1 MPLSKFSRAEK
12 NRIVEEYLHTSKS
25 QKEIAKKYGVLES
38 TFSVWVSRYSS
49 TRRTIVSL
57 QRELKRY
64 GTMKDMTK
72 DEELVALRKAL
83 KEKERE
89 LAEANLKVEALNVL
103 IDLAEEH
110 GMPVRKNSAAKR

>member
-1 MPLSKFSRAEK
+1 MRQVTLEKLGCPNAE
-12 NRIVEEYLHTSKS
+12 NR
-25 QKEIAKKYGVLES
+25 
-38 TFSVWVSRYSS
+38 
-49 TRRTIVSL
+49 
-57 QRELKRY
+57 KRY

>member
-12 NRIVEEYLHTSKS
+12 NRIVEE
-25 QKEIAKKYGVLES
+25 
-38 TFSVWVSRYSS
+38 SRYSS
-49 TRRTIVSL
+49 TRKTIVSL
-57 QRELKRY
+57 QRELKKY
-64 GTMKDMTK
+64 ATMKDLTK

-83 KEKERE
+83 KEKDRE

>member
-1 MPLSKFSRAEK
+1 MPLSRFSRAEK
-12 NRIVEEYLHTSKS
+12 NRIVEEYLHSSKT
-25 QKEIAKKYGVLES
+25 QKEIARKYGVLES

-49 TRRTIVSL
+49 TQFKLVSL
-57 QRELKRY
+57 QRELKKY
-64 GTMKDMTK
+64 ATMKEMTK
-72 DEELVALRKAL
+72 DEELLALRKAL

-89 LAEANLKVEALNVL
+89 LSEANLKIEALNVL

>member
-25 QKEIAKKYGVLES
+25 QRDIAQKYGVLES

-49 TRRTIVSL
+49 TRKTIVSL
-57 QRELKRY
+57 QRELKKY
-64 GTMKDMTK
+64 ATMKDLTK
-72 DEELVALRKAL
+72 DEELVALRKTL

>member
-1 MPLSKFSRAEK
+1 MGSSQRSQETVNRKQKITKKTVNQNQEK
-12 NRIVEEYLHTSKS
+12 S
-25 QKEIAKKYGVLES
+25 
-38 TFSVWVSRYSS
+38 
-49 TRRTIVSL
+49 
-57 QRELKRY
+57 
-64 GTMKDMTK
+64 
-72 DEELVALRKAL
+72 LRKAL

>member
-25 QKEIAKKYGVLES
+25 QKDIAKKYGVLVS
-38 TFSVWVSRYSS
+38 TFSVWVSRYSW
-49 TRRTIVSL
+49 TRKTIVSL

-64 GTMKDMTK
+64 G
-72 DEELVALRKAL
+72 ALSKAL

-103 IDLAEEH
+103 IDLAEER
-110 GMPVRKNSAAKR
+110 GMPVRKNSAAMR

>member
-1 MPLSKFSRAEK
+1 
-12 NRIVEEYLHTSKS
+12 
-25 QKEIAKKYGVLES
+25 
-38 TFSVWVSRYSS
+38 
-49 TRRTIVSL
+49 
-57 QRELKRY
+57 
-64 GTMKDMTK
+64 MKDLTK

-83 KEKERE
+83 KEKDRE

>member
-1 MPLSKFSRAEK
+1 MGSGQRSQETVNRKQKITKKTVNQNQEK
-12 NRIVEEYLHTSKS
+12 S
-25 QKEIAKKYGVLES
+25 
-38 TFSVWVSRYSS
+38 
-49 TRRTIVSL
+49 
-57 QRELKRY
+57 
-64 GTMKDMTK
+64 
-72 DEELVALRKAL
+72 LRKAL

>member
-1 MPLSKFSRAEK
+1 MPLSRFSRAEK
-12 NRIVEEYLHTSKS
+12 NRIVEEYLQTSKT
-25 QKEIAKKYGVLES
+25 QKEISRKYGVLES

-49 TRRTIVSL
+49 TQGRIVSL

-64 GTMKDMTK
+64 ETLKDMTK
-72 DEELVALRKAL
+72 DEERLALRKAL
-83 KEKERE
+83 KDKERE
-89 LAEANLKVEALNVL
+89 LSEANLKIEALNVL

>member
-25 QKEIAKKYGVLES
+25 QKDIAKKYGVLVS

-49 TRRTIVSL
+49 TRKTIVSL

-64 GTMKDMTK
+64 GAMNDMTR
-72 DEELVALRKAL
+72 DEELIALRKAL

-103 IDLAEEH
+103 IDLAEER